1 MKIGFV
7 SRPECPRC
15 IDLIASLRDYLIRE
29 GNEVIVEKSTA
40 EEMKLKGE
48 SIEDMDTEVV
58 ITVGGDGTALWTL
71 KRIKSA
77 ILPINMGSLGFLS
90 EVNPNNA
97 LQALSRLLRG
107 EFKIEERSRIKT
119 VLNSRRLGDSVNEVV
134 IKTIKTS
141 KIRWFG
147 IYIDNDFIHN
157 IRADGVIIATPTGS
171 TSYSLSVGGPIL
183 DPRVKGLII
192 SHIAPFSLNVRSIVV
207 PSESTIRVKIL
218 DKNKNL
224 EMSMDGQE
232 AIEVGYHDEIT
243 FTESETPARFIRF
256 SSDFYKN
263 MREKML

>member
-15 IDLIASLRDYLIRE
+15 IDVISSLRSYLISE
-29 GNEVIVEKSTA
+29 GNEILLEKSTA
-40 EEMKLKGE
+40 AEMKLYGE
-48 SIEDMDTEVV
+48 NIENMDAEII

-71 KRIKSA
+71 KKVKAA
-77 ILPINMGSLGFLS
+77 ILPINLGSLGFLS

-97 LQALSRLLRG
+97 LQALSRLMRG
-107 EFKIEERSRIKT
+107 EFKIEERARIKT
-119 VLNSRRLGDSVNEVV
+119 VLNSRRMADSVNEVV

-147 IYIDNDFIHN
+147 IYLDNDFIHN
-157 IRADGVIIATPTGS
+157 IRADGIIIATPTGS

-183 DPRVKGLII
+183 DPKVKGLII

-232 AIEVGYHDEIT
+232 ALEVGYHDEIT
-243 FTESETPARFIRF
+243 FTESERPARFVRF